1 MSGYNFELALRGLK
15 RHPRTTVLVVLTMAL
30 GLASAMTTLTL
41 LHVLSAD
48 PLPGISQHLYLGWV
62 DSRQALKAGEADNN
76 EGTMVPSMLKLV
88 DAQALVAAHRAQ
100 RQAMMVEI
108 LQNVQT
114 PDGSKSQTSQ
124 FGLAA
129 SSELFPMF
137 GIPLRHGRYWTAQE
151 DAARAPVVVISA
163 KLSQQLFG
171 TDDSVDH
178 SVDIG
183 GKPFRVI
190 GISGKWSPQPHFYG
204 LNIWSYGEQTESLF
218 LPVTALL
225 DAGLG
230 PFMSGDCDRDISISF
245 GKVDVQHCRWLSL
258 WTQLDTTAQV
268 TDYRRFL
275 LDYAGDQKS
284 AGRFE
289 RAAKARL
296 YSVPAWLARNNVV
309 PDNVRLNVWLAGGF
323 LLLCMV
329 NVAGLLAARFLRRSA
344 EIGVRR
350 ALGAPRRAI
359 FAQCLWEAGMAGV
372 LGGALALPLTMFGL
386 WVVRRQ
392 KLGYT
397 DLAHLDPLMFAGM
410 FVLALATGLLVG
422 VLPAWRA
429 CIVQPG
435 LQVKSA

>member
-1 MSGYNFELALRGLK
+1 MFGYNFELALRGLK

-41 LHVLSAD
+41 LHMLSAD

-62 DSRQALKAGEADNN
+62 DSRQVSKAGESAQGSGNS
-76 EGTMVPSMLKLV
+76 VPHLLKLA

-100 RQAMMVEI
+100 RQTMLTTI
-108 LQNVQT
+108 LQNVRT
-114 PDGSKSQTSQ
+114 TDGTKSQASQ
-124 FGLAA
+124 VGLAA
-129 SSELFPMF
+129 SSDLFPLF

-151 DAARAPVVVISA
+151 DAVHAPVVVISA
-163 KLSQQLFG
+163 DLSQELFG
-171 TDDSVDH
+171 TDDSVGR

-183 GKPFRVI
+183 GKSFRII

-204 LNIWSYGEQTESLF
+204 LGIWSYGNEAESLF
-218 LPVTALL
+218 MPVTAML

-230 PFMSGDCDRDISISF
+230 PFTSGDCDREIAMSF
-245 GKVDVQHCRWLSL
+245 GKVDLRHCRWLSL
-258 WTQLDTTAQV
+258 WTQLDTPTQV

-275 LDYAGDQKS
+275 LDYARDQKV

-289 RAAKARL
+289 RAPKARL

-359 FAQCLWEAGMAGV
+359 FSQCVWEAGMAGV
-372 LGGALALPLTMFGL
+372 LGGAMALPLTMFGL

-397 DLAHLDPLMFAGM
+397 DLAHLDPLMFLSM
-410 FVLALATGLLVG
+410 FLLALATGLLVG

-429 CIVQPG
+429 CLVQPG